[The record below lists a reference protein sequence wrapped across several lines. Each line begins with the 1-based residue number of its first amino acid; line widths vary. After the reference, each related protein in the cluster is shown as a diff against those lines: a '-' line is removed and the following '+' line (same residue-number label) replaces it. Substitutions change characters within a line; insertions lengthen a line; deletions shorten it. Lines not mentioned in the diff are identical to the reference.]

1 MHMHLYKL
9 CEGLCLRTDPLAT
22 IPHEVYILDFF
33 PLLFFLP
40 SFHIVYINI
49 SFNREGKFSHKRFK
63 RGKM

>member
-22 IPHEVYILDFF
+22 ITHEVYILDFF

-40 SFHIVYINI
+40 SFHIVYINL
-49 SFNREGKFSHKRFK
+49 FQ
-63 RGKM
+63 